1 MSIFSEYKNGSMSE
15 EEFESACAV
24 MNRIDREERRMMDG
38 WDLMEEETEDEEDE
52 E

>member
-1 MSIFSEYKNGSMSE
+1 MSIFSEYKYGSMSE

-38 WDLMEEETEDEEDE
+38 WPEECDEECEDEE
-52 E
+52 